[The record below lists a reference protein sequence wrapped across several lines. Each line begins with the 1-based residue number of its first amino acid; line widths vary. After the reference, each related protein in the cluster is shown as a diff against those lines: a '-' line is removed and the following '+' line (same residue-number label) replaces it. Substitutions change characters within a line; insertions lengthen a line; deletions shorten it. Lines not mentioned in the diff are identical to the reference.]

1 MLKRW
6 KKKWISNLEMHD
18 LIKSV
23 LKILES
29 SNTIIFSPNN
39 TGANWLG
46 IKNAT
51 IGMFPNNYLVLPQSY
66 SKLLLS
72 PKQQDELTNTI
83 KENGGEEIIF
93 SGIPSYALDWIKQLN
108 QSEIKTGVIYHGGL
122 AELSGSESRQLQ
134 MEEIIQLANNKII
147 NRIGVVKEGLDIWLK
162 SKTSAKV
169 FRVIPVL
176 KIPDN
181 LNIIKFD
188 DGKTHI
194 GVFGNSSYNK
204 NRHSQVVA
212 ASMIENSV
220 VHIIEPNEFNYT
232 IDSNK
237 ISIHKNLN
245 RNEFLSLLGSMDIN
259 LYCSY
264 SESWG
269 QIVLESLGLGVPCIT
284 NSNSGILN
292 WDKELSNHLIVQEYD
307 NINAIKYKVEVVLKN
322 YDYLSKKG
330 KDYLLIINQFAEQKI
345 NDLLSK

>member
-1 MLKRW
+1 MLGRW
-6 KKKWISNLEMHD
+6 KKKWITNLEFNG
-18 LIKSV
+18 LIESA
-23 LKILES
+23 LKILSS
-29 SNTIIFSPNN
+29 SNTIVFSPNN

-66 SKLLLS
+66 SNLLLS
-72 PKQQDELTNTI
+72 PKQQNELTNTI
-83 KENGGEEIIF
+83 KKNGGEQIIF
-93 SGIPSYALDWIKQLN
+93 SGIPSYTLNWIKQFN
-108 QSEIKTGVIYHGGL
+108 QLEIKTGVIYHGGL
-122 AELSGSESRQLQ
+122 AELAGSESRQFQ
-134 MEEIIQLANNKII
+134 MEEIIQLANQGII
-147 NRIGVVKEGLDIWLK
+147 NRIGVVKEGLDSWFK
-162 SKTSAKV
+162 NKTSTKV
-169 FRVIPVL
+169 FRVIPTL

-220 VHIIEPNEFNYT
+220 IHIIEPNEFNYT

-237 ISIHKNLN
+237 IITHKNLN

-269 QIVLESLGLGVPCIT
+269 QVVLESIALGIPCIT
-284 NSNSGILN
+284 TANSGILN
-292 WDKELSNHLIVQEYD
+292 WDNELSNHLIVKEYD
-307 NINAIKYKVEVVLKN
+307 NINAIKNQIKVVLNNHSHISILGKN
-322 YDYLSKKG
+322 Y
-330 KDYLLIINQFAEQKI
+330 ITIVNHTANQKI
-345 NDLLSK
+345 NALLS